1 MLVFNFK
8 KSDYFLGLFFVCF
21 YFNSFSQTVIPS
33 GTIQLKPQGS
43 PNSTV
48 NVATIENSP
57 YGNLRF
63 LLGAPQS
70 GTANNENTFRFVISS
85 GSKSRVVIGS
95 ANYSSNAGGLLN
107 VEGGIVADG
116 VLIGEKNGKYAM
128 FGHKNINSLDVNNF
142 NNYALLQENNGETY
156 LNSGNSRPI
165 NFRVNN
171 IDKFVIREGSLAS
184 MIPMYANA
192 GVSVG
197 GGLLAPN
204 SSLTVRGRTVMI
216 DEGVPGVAF
225 KNINSQFYKNYLLW
239 VHEGIVAEDVAIAK
253 TEHWPDYVFEKDY
266 KLNTIND
273 LENFI
278 KENGHLPTM
287 PSALEVE
294 DHGFTVSDITKR
306 TVKTIEELTL
316 HAIEQHKLIEKQAL
330 LIQALESRINAL
342 EKKK

>member
-1 MLVFNFK
+1 MLVFNLK
-8 KSDYFLGLFFVCF
+8 KSAYLFPFFLVFF
-21 YFNSFSQTVIPS
+21 YSKSFSQTIIPS
-33 GTIQLKPQGS
+33 GVITIKPKNR
-43 PNSTV
+43 PNDDINASIIETTESGTLRFIV
-48 NVATIENSP
+48 GNPVAGISKIENL
-57 YGNLRF
+57 Y
-63 LLGAPQS
+63 
-70 GTANNENTFRFVISS
+70 RFVIPV
-85 GSKSRVVIGS
+85 GSKSRVTIGS
-95 ANYSSNAGGLLN
+95 ANYDDKGLLN
-107 VEGGIVADG
+107 VAGGIVADG
-116 VLIGEKNGKYAM
+116 TLIGEKNGKYAL
-128 FGHKNINSLDVNNF
+128 FGHKIINSLDGNNF

-156 LNSGNSRPI
+156 LNAGNSKPI

-204 SSLTVRGRTVMI
+204 SSLTVRGRTIMI
-216 DEGVPGVAF
+216 DEGAPGVAF

-266 KLNTIND
+266 KLNTINE

-287 PSALEVE
+287 PSALDVE

-330 LIQALESRINAL
+330 LIQALESRIEAL
-342 EKKK
+342 EKQK